1 LIPTATVTHLL
12 SIVIPA
18 LDEEDSLEIS
28 LTELLGV
35 LDKHAYHAEVIVVDD
50 GSTDGTASVVRKV
63 GARDPRVRVLGLRR
77 NMGKSHALQVGIG
90 EGGGD
95 VVILMD
101 ADGQDDPHEIPA
113 MLDAIDGGLDLVTG
127 RRAIRRDRLVKRWT
141 SRFYNWTTRRLTGV
155 GGRDFN
161 SGFKAMRAEVAESFE
176 LYGDL
181 HRYIPVLA
189 AWSGYRVGEIPV
201 NHRPRVHG
209 ESKFGRARFWRGYL
223 DLLTVKFL
231 TTYTNRPLH
240 LLGSIGTVLSG
251 AGFVILAYL
260 SVDWV
265 FGHPIGTRPALT
277 AGVLLVIVGI
287 QLISLGLVAELI
299 VSLAHRRLNGTS
311 PGELVEQPGRRR
323 RAGDPL

>member
-1 LIPTATVTHLL
+1 
-12 SIVIPA
+12 
-18 LDEEDSLEIS
+18 
-28 LTELLGV
+28 
-35 LDKHAYHAEVIVVDD
+35 
-50 GSTDGTASVVRKV
+50 
-63 GARDPRVRVLGLRR
+63 
-77 NMGKSHALQVGIG
+77 
-90 EGGGD
+90 
-95 VVILMD
+95 
-101 ADGQDDPHEIPA
+101 
-113 MLDAIDGGLDLVTG
+113 MLDALDGGLDLVTG

-155 GGRDFN
+155 DGRDFN

-201 NHRPRVHG
+201 NHRPREHG
-209 ESKFGRARFWRGYL
+209 QSKFGRARFWRGYL

-265 FGHPIGTRPALT
+265 FGTPIGTRPALDRRGAPRDRRHPT
-277 AGVLLVIVGI
+277 DLVG
-287 QLISLGLVAELI
+287 S
-299 VSLAHRRLNGTS
+299 
-311 PGELVEQPGRRR
+311 GRRADR
-323 RAGDPL
+323 LAGAPLERAPRAGGSRALRGESRDRY